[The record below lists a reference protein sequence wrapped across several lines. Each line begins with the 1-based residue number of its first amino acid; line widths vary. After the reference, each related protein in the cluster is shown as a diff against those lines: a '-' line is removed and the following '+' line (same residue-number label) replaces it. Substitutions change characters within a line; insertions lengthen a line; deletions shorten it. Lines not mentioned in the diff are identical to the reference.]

1 MPEITPPPI
10 DDSEALLAAIR
21 TNAETAHVLAA
32 IASGGDPNE
41 LIATLLQPEAE
52 PSASPEPQPEPEAEP
67 EPEPEPEPEKRPL
80 YSTPAGNQP
89 EAPSFPSFLSA
100 IRRSF
105 WDT

>member
-10 DDSEALLAAIR
+10 DDSEALLAAI
-21 TNAETAHVLAA
+21 T
-32 IASGGDPNE
+32 SGGDPNE

-89 EAPSFPSFLSA
+89 EKPSFPSFLSA

>member
-67 EPEPEPEPEKRPL
+67 EKRPL

-100 IRRSF
+100 IPRSF

>member
-10 DDSEALLAAIR
+10 DDSEVLLAAIR

-89 EAPSFPSFLSA
+89 EKPSFPSFLSA